1 MENSIWLVLLTGI
14 PLAALIGWLLA
25 HQRAQHDITRLREDN
40 ARLSSQLEAQRAAME
55 EKTRTFEQARQQ
67 LEASFKSL
75 ASDVMKANSSEFLKL
90 AETNFKALHSK
101 ASSEFEQ
108 REKAV
113 ENMVKPIRETLEKT
127 DQQIRNMEKEREAAF
142 GSLTQHLKFMAV
154 AQEQLQGET
163 RNLVKALRRPEVR
176 GQWGEMTLKRLAELA
191 GMVEHCDFDQ
201 QRSVDTESGKQ
212 RPDMVVRMPGGR
224 EIIVDAKAPMDA
236 YLGAVEAQDD
246 SARALEIQRHA
257 RNVRDRVRELASKS
271 YWQQFPE
278 SPDFVVLFIPGDQF
292 LSAALEIDTKLLE
305 DAMADKVVLA
315 TPSSLVALL
324 RAVAYGWRQEA
335 LAENAEHIRTVGEE
349 LYERLSTFA
358 DHLSRLGN
366 HLNRSVDSYNKAVGS
381 FDSRVLPGAR
391 KFSEMGIQGKKD
403 LPEPQPVERMP
414 RPVQGDEVSPSGRE
428 DGLGHE
434 VSPSGREDGLG
445 HEMSPAGRE
454 DSPGHTDKPGDV
466 H

>member
-1 MENSIWLVLLTGI
+1 MEPLHWIVLLTGVT
-14 PLAALIGWLLA
+14 LAALIGWLIA
-25 HQRAQHDITRLREDN
+25 HQRAQRDIIRLREEN
-40 ARLSSQLEAQRAAME
+40 VRLNSQLEAQREVLE

-67 LEASFKSL
+67 FEATFKSL
-75 ASDVMKANSSEFLKL
+75 AGDVLKSNSSEFLKL
-90 AETNFKALHSK
+90 AESNFKILHNK
-101 ASSEFEQ
+101 ASGALEQ

-113 ENMVKPIRETLEKT
+113 EGMVKPIREALDKT
-127 DQQIRNMEKEREAAF
+127 DQHIRRMEKEREAAF
-142 GSLTQHLKFMAV
+142 GSLTQHLKFMAQ

-176 GQWGEMTLKRLAELA
+176 GQWGELTLKRLAELA
-191 GMVEHCDFDQ
+191 GMVEHCDFEQ
-201 QRSVDTESGKQ
+201 QRSVDTHTGKQ

-224 EIIVDAKAPMDA
+224 EIIIDAKAPMDA

-246 SARALEIQRHA
+246 NTRALEIQRHA
-257 RNVRDRVRELASKS
+257 RNVRDRVRELASKG
-271 YWQQFPE
+271 YWQQFPQ

-292 LSAALEIDTKLLE
+292 LSAALEVDAKLLE

-335 LAENAEHIRTVGEE
+335 LAENAEHIRSVGEE

-358 DHLSRLGN
+358 DHLGRLGS
-366 HLNRSVDSYNKAVGS
+366 HLTRSVESYNKAVGS

-391 KFSEMGIQGKKD
+391 KFREMGIQRKKD
-403 LPEPQPVERMP
+403 LPEPEPVERLP
-414 RPVQGDEVSPSGRE
+414 RPVQGDP
-428 DGLGHE
+428 
-434 VSPSGREDGLG
+434 
-445 HEMSPAGRE
+445 
-454 DSPGHTDKPGDV
+454 DKPGDV

>member
-1 MENSIWLVLLTGI
+1 MELSHWLVLLTGV
-14 PLAALIGWLLA
+14 PLAALVGWLIA
-25 HQRAQHDITRLREDN
+25 HQRAQRDIARLREDN
-40 ARLSSQLEAQRAAME
+40 VRLASQLEAQREVLE

-67 LEASFKSL
+67 FESTFKSL
-75 ASDVMKANSSEFLKL
+75 ASDVLKSNSSEFLKL
-90 AETNFKALHSK
+90 AETNFKVLHNQ
-101 ASSEFEQ
+101 ASGQLEQ

-113 ENMVKPIRETLEKT
+113 ESMVKPIREALDKT
-127 DQQIRNMEKEREAAF
+127 DQHIRRMEKDREAAF
-142 GSLTQHLKFMAV
+142 GSLTQHLKFMAQ

-201 QRSVDTESGKQ
+201 QRSVTTDSGKQ

-246 SARALEIQRHA
+246 TTRAAEIQRHA
-257 RNVRDRVRELASKS
+257 RNVRDRVRELSSKG
-271 YWQQFPE
+271 YWQQFPQ

-292 LSAALEIDTKLLE
+292 LSAALEIDPKLLE

-324 RAVAYGWRQEA
+324 RAIAYGWRQEA

-358 DHLSRLGN
+358 DHLGKLGS
-366 HLNRSVDSYNKAVGS
+366 HLTRSVESYNKAVGS
-381 FDSRVLPGAR
+381 FDGRVLPGAR
-391 KFSEMGIQGKKD
+391 KFREMGIRRKKD
-403 LPEPQPVERMP
+403 LPEPEPVDRLP
-414 RPVQGDEVSPSGRE
+414 RPVQGDA
-428 DGLGHE
+428 D
-434 VSPSGREDGLG
+434 
-445 HEMSPAGRE
+445 
-454 DSPGHTDKPGDV
+454 TPGDV

>member
-1 MENSIWLVLLTGI
+1 MEPLHWIVLLTGVT
-14 PLAALIGWLLA
+14 LAALIGWLIA
-25 HQRAQHDITRLREDN
+25 HQRAQRDIIRLREEN
-40 ARLSSQLEAQRAAME
+40 VRLNSQLEAQREVLE

-67 LEASFKSL
+67 FEATFKSL
-75 ASDVMKANSSEFLKL
+75 AGDVLKSNSSEFLKL
-90 AETNFKALHSK
+90 AESNFKILHNK
-101 ASSEFEQ
+101 ASGALEQ

-113 ENMVKPIRETLEKT
+113 EGMVKPIREALDKT
-127 DQQIRNMEKEREAAF
+127 DQHIRRMEKEREAAF
-142 GSLTQHLKFMAV
+142 GSLTQHLKFMAQ

-176 GQWGEMTLKRLAELA
+176 GQWGELTLKRLAELA
-191 GMVEHCDFDQ
+191 GMVEHCDFEQ
-201 QRSVDTESGKQ
+201 QRSVDTHTGKQ

-246 SARALEIQRHA
+246 NTRALEIQRHA
-257 RNVRDRVRELASKS
+257 RNVRDRVRELASKG
-271 YWQQFPE
+271 YWQQFPQ

-292 LSAALEIDTKLLE
+292 LSAALEVDAKLLE

-335 LAENAEHIRTVGEE
+335 LAENAEHIRSVGEE

-358 DHLSRLGN
+358 DHLGRLGS
-366 HLNRSVDSYNKAVGS
+366 HLTRSVESYNKAVGS

-391 KFSEMGIQGKKD
+391 KFREMGIQRKKD
-403 LPEPQPVERMP
+403 LPEPEPVERLP
-414 RPVQGDEVSPSGRE
+414 RPVQGDP
-428 DGLGHE
+428 
-434 VSPSGREDGLG
+434 
-445 HEMSPAGRE
+445 
-454 DSPGHTDKPGDV
+454 DKPGDV

>member
-1 MENSIWLVLLTGI
+1 MELSHWLVLLTGV
-14 PLAALIGWLLA
+14 PLAALIGWLVA
-25 HQRAQHDITRLREDN
+25 HQRAQRDIARLREDN
-40 ARLSSQLEAQRAAME
+40 VRLASQLEAQRQVVE

-67 LEASFKSL
+67 FESTFKSL
-75 ASDVMKANSSEFLKL
+75 AGDVLKSNSSEFLKL
-90 AETNFKALHSK
+90 AETNFKVLHNQ
-101 ASSEFEQ
+101 ASGQLEQ

-113 ENMVKPIRETLEKT
+113 ESMVKPIREALDKT
-127 DQQIRNMEKEREAAF
+127 DQHIRRMEKDREAAF
-142 GSLTQHLKFMAV
+142 GSLTQHLKFMAQ

-201 QRSVDTESGKQ
+201 QRSVTTDSGKQ

-246 SARALEIQRHA
+246 TVRAAEIQRHA
-257 RNVRDRVRELASKS
+257 RNVRDRVRELSSKG
-271 YWQQFPE
+271 YWQQFPQ

-292 LSAALEIDTKLLE
+292 LSAALEIDPKLLE

-324 RAVAYGWRQEA
+324 RAIAYGWRQEA

-358 DHLSRLGN
+358 DHLGKLGS
-366 HLNRSVDSYNKAVGS
+366 HLTRSVESYNKAVGS
-381 FDSRVLPGAR
+381 FDGRVLPGAR
-391 KFSEMGIQGKKD
+391 KFREMGIRRKKD
-403 LPEPQPVERMP
+403 LPEPEPVDRLP
-414 RPVQGDEVSPSGRE
+414 RPVQGDA
-428 DGLGHE
+428 D
-434 VSPSGREDGLG
+434 
-445 HEMSPAGRE
+445 
-454 DSPGHTDKPGDV
+454 TPGDV

>member
-1 MENSIWLVLLTGI
+1 MELSYWILLLAGL
-14 PLAALIGWLLA
+14 PLAALTGWLLA
-25 HQRAQHDITRLREDN
+25 HQRAQRDIARLREDN
-40 ARLSSQLEAQRAAME
+40 VRLGSQLEAQREAME
-55 EKTRTFEQARQQ
+55 EKVRTFEQARQQ
-67 LEASFKSL
+67 FESTFKSL
-75 ASDVMKANSSEFLKL
+75 ASDVLKSSSSEFLKL
-90 AETNFKALHSK
+90 AETRFKTLHTR
-101 ASSEFEQ
+101 ASGDLEQ

-113 ENMVKPIRETLEKT
+113 ENMVKPIREALEKT
-127 DQQIRNMEKEREAAF
+127 DQHIRRMDKEREAAF
-142 GSLTQHLKFMAV
+142 GSLTQHLKFMAT

-201 QRSVDTESGKQ
+201 QCSVDTDSGKQ
-212 RPDMVVRMPGGR
+212 RPDMIVRMPGGR

-236 YLGAVEAQDD
+236 YLGAVEAADD
-246 SARALEIQRHA
+246 TSRALEIQRHA
-257 RNVRDRVRELASKS
+257 RNLRDRVRELSSKS
-271 YWQQFPE
+271 YWQQFPQ

-292 LSAALEIDTKLLE
+292 LSAALETDARLLE

-324 RAVAYGWRQEA
+324 RAVAYGWRQES

-358 DHLSRLGN
+358 EHLGKLGS
-366 HLNRSVDSYNKAVGS
+366 HLRRSVDSYNSAVGS

-391 KFSEMGIQGKKD
+391 KFSEMGIRRKKD
-403 LPEPQPVERMP
+403 LPEPEPVERLP
-414 RPVQGDEVSPSGRE
+414 RPVQGDAEG
-428 DGLGHE
+428 
-434 VSPSGREDGLG
+434 
-445 HEMSPAGRE
+445 A
-454 DSPGHTDKPGDV
+454 GDV